1 MEQDLFVN
9 KKGWIDVNY
18 SKGTEKKT
26 MRVKEF
32 AEEYGIGIN
41 SAYDIVNS
49 VGFPKIRLG
58 RKLLIISA
66 KVDEWMNNNIG
77 NSF

>member
-1 MEQDLFVN
+1 MDHIKE
-9 KKGWIDVNY
+9 
-18 SKGTEKKT
+18 TEKKT

-66 KVDEWMNNNIG
+66 KVDEWMDNNIG

>member
-1 MEQDLFVN
+1 M
-9 KKGWIDVNY
+9 NY
-18 SKGTEKKT
+18 SNGTEKKT
-26 MRVKEF
+26 MRVKDF
-32 AEEYGIGIN
+32 ANQYNIGIN
-41 SAYDIVNS
+41 AAYSIVHIE
-49 VGFPKIRLG
+49 GFPKIRLG